1 MISRPPNSVSM
12 LDGADSALKTGT
24 SSSGAGRTIPA
35 SLVYDQIP
43 IGTRIRF
50 SDHIPKPPAD
60 RQGDLAVWRLYNGNG
75 RLARK
80 DPPPH
85 CSPLAQPESITIR
98 TADFGERSA
107 VGFTL
112 SLGNPSTG
120 VMRFEVL
127 ELPPV
132 GSVRILAPEGDNA
145 ELLHLAEDER
155 AAIAWLARHPVPT
168 AIFHPVTADEI
179 VAVTVEGGWS
189 R

>member
-1 MISRPPNSVSM
+1 MIPRPSNTALL
-12 LDGADSALKTGT
+12 LDGADDGCETRAWLTGT
-24 SSSGAGRTIPA
+24 VRTISG
-35 SLVYDQIP
+35 SLVYDLP
-43 IGTRIRF
+43 IGTLIRF
-50 SDHIPKPPAD
+50 SDHIPEPPAD
-60 RQGDLAVWRLYNGNG
+60 RQGDLAVWRLYNGSG

-85 CSPLAQPESITIR
+85 CSPLPQPESITIR
-98 TADFGERSA
+98 TAEFGEHSA

-112 SLGNPSTG
+112 ALGTPSTG
-120 VMRFEVL
+120 VMRFEIL

-155 AAIAWLARHPVPT
+155 AAIAWLARHPVAT
-168 AIFHPVTADEI
+168 AIFDPVTADEI
-179 VAVTVEGGWS
+179 AAVSVEGGWS